1 MKKLL
6 VLGASPYNVKVFL
19 EIQQLGYR
27 VIAIDRNPNAAGFK
41 YADDFEVVD
50 ITDKEGTLDVA
61 KRHKVDG
68 VMAINDFG
76 VRAAAYVSQ
85 SLGLVGINMGAAHAA
100 NDKGAMRE
108 VWQKAGLPIPDFRVI
123 STFEEAL
130 DASDELGFPLVM
142 KPTESGGGGRGISVV
157 KNKDEVEWAFN
168 FAKPFAK
175 NNRIIVESFLD
186 GIEMTIEALTY
197 KGETQIL
204 AMSDKYKPEMRYRV
218 ATRLNYPAFFSEEIL
233 REVRTIVTKAVKA
246 IGIEN
251 GASHTEVIVTN
262 ECPKLVE
269 LGARGGGGHIFST
282 IVKQVCGVNM
292 VQELAKILT
301 GETPNLT
308 PKYQKGCVYGFF
320 HPSPGIIK
328 AIHGFEE
335 AKAVEGVIDIG
346 IFKKIGDE
354 VGDLINSLQRVG
366 FFVVGASCRDE
377 AVKLADKIDN
387 MVIFEME
394 SA

>member
-1 MKKLL
+1 M
-6 VLGASPYNVKVFL
+6 
-19 EIQQLGYR
+19 
-27 VIAIDRNPNAAGFK
+27 
-41 YADDFEVVD
+41 
-50 ITDKEGTLDVA
+50 DVA

-85 SLGLVGINMGAAHAA
+85 SLGLVGIDMDAAHAEI
-100 NDKGAMRE
+100 NKGAMRE
-108 VWQKAGLPIPDFRVI
+108 VWQRAGLPIPDFRVI
-123 STFEEAL
+123 STVEKAL
-130 DASDELGFPLVM
+130 DASEELGFPLVM
-142 KPTESGGGGRGISVV
+142 KPTESAGGRGVSVV
-157 KNKDEVEWAFN
+157 KNRDEVEWSFD

-197 KGETQIL
+197 KGKTQIL

-233 REVRTIVTKAVKA
+233 SDVRTVVTKAVKA

-251 GASHTEVIVTN
+251 GVSHTEVIVTN
-262 ECPKLVE
+262 EGPKLVE
-269 LGARGGGGHIFST
+269 MAARGGGGHIFST
-282 IVKQVCGVNM
+282 IVKEVCGVNM

-301 GETPNLT
+301 GETPDLT
-308 PKYQKGCVYGFF
+308 PKYQRGCVYGFF
-320 HPSPGIIK
+320 HPPPGIIK

-335 AKAVEGVIDIG
+335 AKAAEGVIDIG